1 MKAIPFVPFKTNIA
15 LKFSKP
21 FIWIADKIVK
31 TMPSLEKN
39 LIEAEI
45 PLKSREY
52 VSIAIFS
59 SLYWFLILF
68 TILNLI
74 SIILNA
80 SFTYISFII
89 SLLISL
95 IALFYIIFYPNYRIS
110 KKNKDIERNLVFAIR
125 HLYLEVKSGV
135 PLFEGLISVSKEN
148 YGFISKELEKC
159 VKEISAGKDQIN
171 VFEELAIRTSHP
183 TFKKVIWQITNAMK
197 TGADLG
203 KILGIIATELTQEQK
218 VKIRKYGSQ
227 LSPYALMYLMLTI
240 IVPTL
245 GITLLVILSSF
256 SGINIPQTF
265 FYLILFVITIFQ
277 IMFLGL
283 IKSQRPSVEI

>member
-1 MKAIPFVPFKTNIA
+1 MKAIPFVPFKINIA
-15 LKFSKP
+15 LKFSKS
-21 FIWIADKIVK
+21 FFWISDKIIK
-31 TMPSLEKN
+31 TLPSLEKN

-45 PLKSREY
+45 PLKGREY
-52 VSIAIFS
+52 ISIAIFS
-59 SLYWFLILF
+59 SIYWFSLLF
-68 TILNLI
+68 TTLTII
-74 SIILNA
+74 SSLFEK
-80 SFTYISFII
+80 SFIHVIFII
-89 SLLISL
+89 SLLVSL
-95 IALFYIIFYPNYRIS
+95 ISFFYIIFYPNYKIS

-125 HLYLEVKSGV
+125 HLYLEIKSGV
-135 PLFEGLISVSKEN
+135 PLFESIVSVSKEN
-148 YGFISKELEKC
+148 YGVISKEFEKC
-159 VKEISAGKDQIN
+159 VKEISAGKDQIS

-197 TGADLG
+197 TGTDLG

-218 VKIRKYGSQ
+218 VKIRRYGSQ

-245 GITLLVILSSF
+245 GITLLLILSSF
-256 SGINIPQTF
+256 SGISIPQTF

-277 IMFLGL
+277 IMFLGM